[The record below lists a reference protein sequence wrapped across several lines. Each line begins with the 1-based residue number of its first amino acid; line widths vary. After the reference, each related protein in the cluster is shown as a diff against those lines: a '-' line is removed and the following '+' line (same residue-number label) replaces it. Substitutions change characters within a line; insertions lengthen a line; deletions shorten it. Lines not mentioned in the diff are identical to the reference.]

1 MVIAE
6 IRTKHTEQRLFPVD
20 NDVIQTFSTDRTD
33 HALDV
38 SSLPRRPR
46 GAEDFFD
53 VHDFE
58 LLAELLSVDPVAVSQ
73 EILWCTVEWKRFD
86 DLLRGPLRSRMSRD
100 VEMEHASSVMGE
112 HNEYE

>member
-1 MVIAE
+1 MDPANPCPTVCFVRISAITTARDCTCAE
-6 IRTKHTEQRLFPVD
+6 QGFFTVD

-58 LLAELLSVDPVAVSQ
+58 LLADLVSVDPVAVSQ
-73 EILWCTVEWKRFD
+73 EIFWCAIEGKRFD
-86 DLLRGPLRSRMSRD
+86 DLLRGHSA
-100 VEMEHASSVMGE
+100 VG
-112 HNEYE
+112 

>member
-1 MVIAE
+1 VVIAE
-6 IRTKHTEQRLFPVD
+6 TRTQHNVQEFSIVD
-20 NDVIQTFSTDRTD
+20 HDVRQTFSTDRTD

-38 SSLPRRPR
+38 SSLPRRPWS
-46 GAEDFFD
+46 AEDFFD

-58 LLAELLSVDPVAVSQ
+58 LLAELVSVDPIAISQ
-73 EILWCTVEWKRFD
+73 EILWCAVEGKRFA

-112 HNEYE
+112 H